1 MSLFSNIKGKILNRS
16 DMYNFYRTEY
26 EKLLKNQLKLD
37 KELKN
42 KNDEISKKNEI
53 LREQHEE
60 LKEYRIP
67 FNDFEEYLIQSYNN
81 PFSYPPFSEKE
92 KRILSFMEDVA
103 EYLISVV
110 RKSENKPLISVI
122 IPVYNRKDIV
132 MNAIDSV
139 LSQTYENF
147 ELIVVDDAS
156 TDGTT
161 ELLKEI
167 DHDKVRVIYH
177 EKNKYASGARN
188 TGLKESKGEIIVYLD
203 SDNLLDERYLEAT
216 AGAFLCLPDA
226 GAIYSAQYRFETY
239 DSKPIHIQFSALNKS
254 LLHNHNFIDINC
266 FAHRKS
272 VCETVGGFDETLQSA
287 EDWDLILRII
297 NEYKIYS
304 VPFLLSKYYLG
315 VGGNRTS
322 SLIPNYIKT
331 IREKN
336 ERLPMSEYALD
347 KKISIVIP
355 VFENASNI
363 KTCIGTI
370 CSLYHDAVEVIVSNN
385 NPSIDLKAELSEF
398 DNIKIVESDSNLGF
412 TDSLEMGIESSDS
425 SSDILIL
432 SQDAILTEGSLEFLQ
447 ECAYSKSDAGL
458 VVSQQVLK
466 NGSLIKKHVP
476 YAHNDYWCDIS
487 PSSFYKNIANVPLFH
502 DGEFLELKLAPF
514 FCTYLKRDV
523 LDKSCGFDSRLGK
536 HYHSMRLFSEYVRN
550 ILGLKIYH
558 VSNSVVISNI
568 SEDARNSEPLNIYDF
583 NFSKNQ
589 WDRKLSE
596 DLGYKTPLWD
606 M

>member
-1 MSLFSNIKGKILNRS
+1 MSLIGNIKEKILNQS
-16 DMYNFYRTEY
+16 DMYTFYKTEY
-26 EKLLKNQLKLD
+26 KKLNKNQTRLKKENKKLKKQIKNKN
-37 KELKN
+37 KELK
-42 KNDEISKKNEI
+42 KYK
-53 LREQHEE
+53 
-60 LKEYRIP
+60 IP
-67 FNDFEEYLIQSYNN
+67 FNNFDEYLVKSYNY
-81 PFSYPPFSEKE
+81 PFLRPPFSDQE
-92 KRILSFMEDVA
+92 KRVLSFMENVA

-110 RKSENKPLISVI
+110 DKNENQPLISVVM
-122 IPVYNRKDIV
+122 PVYNRKDVV

-188 TGLKESKGEIIVYLD
+188 TGLKESKGELIAYLD
-203 SDNLLDERYLEAT
+203 SDNLWDERYLEAT
-216 AGAFLCLPDA
+216 VGAFLCLPDA
-226 GAIYSAQYRFETY
+226 GGIYSAQYRFETY
-239 DSKPIHIQFSALNKS
+239 DSNPFAVQFSALNKS
-254 LLHNHNFIDINC
+254 LLHNHNFVDMNC

-272 VCETVGGFDETLQSA
+272 VCNKIDGFDETIKGA
-287 EDWDLILRII
+287 DDWDLILKIS

-304 VPFLLSKYYLG
+304 VPFLLSNCYVG
-315 VGGNRTS
+315 VVENRVS
-322 SLIPNYIKT
+322 DLIPTDMKK
-331 IREKN
+331 IREQN
-336 ERLPMSEYALD
+336 EKLPKTDYVLD

-363 KTCIGTI
+363 KTCIETI
-370 CSLYHDAVEVIVSNN
+370 FSLYPDFVEVIVSNN
-385 NPSIDLKAELSEF
+385 NPFIDLKGELSEF
-398 DNIKIVESDSNLGF
+398 DNVKIVESDTNLGF
-412 TDSLEMGIESSDS
+412 TDSLIMGIESSDS

>member
-1 MSLFSNIKGKILNRS
+1 MSLIGNIKEKILNQS
-16 DMYNFYRTEY
+16 DMYTFYKTEY
-26 EKLLKNQLKLD
+26 KKLNKNQTRLKKENKKLKKQIKNKN
-37 KELKN
+37 KELK
-42 KNDEISKKNEI
+42 KYK
-53 LREQHEE
+53 
-60 LKEYRIP
+60 IP
-67 FNDFEEYLIQSYNN
+67 FNNFDEYLVKSYNY
-81 PFSYPPFSEKE
+81 PFLRPPFSDQE
-92 KRILSFMEDVA
+92 KRVLSFMENVA

-110 RKSENKPLISVI
+110 DKNENQPLISVVM
-122 IPVYNRKDIV
+122 PVYNRKDVV

-188 TGLKESKGEIIVYLD
+188 TGLKESKGELIAYLD
-203 SDNLLDERYLEAT
+203 SDNLWDERYLEAT
-216 AGAFLCLPDA
+216 VGAFLCLPDA
-226 GAIYSAQYRFETY
+226 GGIYSAQYRFETY
-239 DSKPIHIQFSALNKS
+239 DSNPFAVQFSALNKS
-254 LLHNHNFIDINC
+254 LLHNHNFVDMNC

-272 VCETVGGFDETLQSA
+272 VCNKIDGFDETIKGA
-287 EDWDLILRII
+287 DDWDLILKIS

-304 VPFLLSKYYLG
+304 VPFLLSNCYVG
-315 VGGNRTS
+315 VVENRVS
-322 SLIPNYIKT
+322 DLIPTDMKK
-331 IREKN
+331 IREQN
-336 ERLPMSEYALD
+336 EKLPKTDYVLD

-363 KTCIGTI
+363 KTCIETI
-370 CSLYHDAVEVIVSNN
+370 FSLYPDFVEVIVSNN
-385 NPSIDLKAELSEF
+385 NPFIDLKGELSEF
-398 DNIKIVESDSNLGF
+398 DNVKIVESDTNLGF
-412 TDSLEMGIESSDS
+412 TDSLIMGIESSDS

-476 YAHNDYWCDIS
+476 YAHIDYWCDIT
-487 PSSFYKNIANVPLFH
+487 PSSFYNNIENVPLFH
-502 DGEFLELKLAPF
+502 DGEFLELKLAQF

-523 LDKSCGFDSRLGK
+523 LNRTSGFDSRLGK

-568 SEDARNSEPLNIYDF
+568 SEDDRNSEPLNIYDF

>member
-1 MSLFSNIKGKILNRS
+1 MSLIGNIKEKILNQS
-16 DMYNFYRTEY
+16 DMYTFYKTEY
-26 EKLLKNQLKLD
+26 KKLNKNQTRLKKENKKLKKQIKNKN
-37 KELKN
+37 KELK
-42 KNDEISKKNEI
+42 KYK
-53 LREQHEE
+53 
-60 LKEYRIP
+60 IP
-67 FNDFEEYLIQSYNN
+67 FNNFDEYLVKSYNY
-81 PFSYPPFSEKE
+81 PFLRPPFSDQE
-92 KRILSFMEDVA
+92 KRVLSFMENVA

-110 RKSENKPLISVI
+110 DKNENQPLISVVM
-122 IPVYNRKDIV
+122 PVYNRKDVV

-188 TGLKESKGEIIVYLD
+188 TGLKESKGELIAYLD
-203 SDNLLDERYLEAT
+203 SDNLWDERYLEAT
-216 AGAFLCLPDA
+216 VGAFLCLPDA
-226 GAIYSAQYRFETY
+226 GGIYSAQYRFETY
-239 DSKPIHIQFSALNKS
+239 DSNPFAVQFSALNKS
-254 LLHNHNFIDINC
+254 LLHNHNFVDMNC

-272 VCETVGGFDETLQSA
+272 VCNKIDGFDETIKGA
-287 EDWDLILRII
+287 DDWDLILKIS

-304 VPFLLSKYYLG
+304 VPFLLSNCYVG
-315 VGGNRTS
+315 VVENRVS
-322 SLIPNYIKT
+322 DLIPTDMKK
-331 IREKN
+331 IREQN
-336 ERLPMSEYALD
+336 EKLPKTDYVLD

-363 KTCIGTI
+363 KTCIETI
-370 CSLYHDAVEVIVSNN
+370 FSLYPDFVEVIVSNN
-385 NPSIDLKAELSEF
+385 NPFIDLKGELSEF
-398 DNIKIVESDSNLGF
+398 DNVKIVESDTNLGF
-412 TDSLEMGIESSDS
+412 TDSLIMGIESSDS

-476 YAHNDYWCDIS
+476 YAHIDYWCDIT
-487 PSSFYKNIANVPLFH
+487 PSSFYNNIENVPLFH
-502 DGEFLELKLAPF
+502 DGEFLELKLAQF

-523 LDKSCGFDSRLGK
+523 LNRTSGFDSRLGK

>member
-1 MSLFSNIKGKILNRS
+1 
-16 DMYNFYRTEY
+16 
-26 EKLLKNQLKLD
+26 
-37 KELKN
+37 
-42 KNDEISKKNEI
+42 
-53 LREQHEE
+53 
-60 LKEYRIP
+60 
-67 FNDFEEYLIQSYNN
+67 
-81 PFSYPPFSEKE
+81 
-92 KRILSFMEDVA
+92 MENVA

-110 RKSENKPLISVI
+110 DKNENQPLISVVM
-122 IPVYNRKDIV
+122 PVYNRKDVV

-188 TGLKESKGEIIVYLD
+188 TGLKESKGELIAYLD
-203 SDNLLDERYLEAT
+203 SDNLWDERYLEAT
-216 AGAFLCLPDA
+216 VGAFLCLPDA
-226 GAIYSAQYRFETY
+226 GGIYSAQYRFETY
-239 DSKPIHIQFSALNKS
+239 DSNPFAVQFSALNKS
-254 LLHNHNFIDINC
+254 LLHNHNFVDMNC

-272 VCETVGGFDETLQSA
+272 VCNKIDGFDETIKGA
-287 EDWDLILRII
+287 DDWDLILKIS

-304 VPFLLSKYYLG
+304 VPFLLSNCYVG
-315 VGGNRTS
+315 VVENRVS
-322 SLIPNYIKT
+322 DLIPTDMKK
-331 IREKN
+331 IREQN
-336 ERLPMSEYALD
+336 EKLPKTDYVLD

-363 KTCIGTI
+363 KTCIETI
-370 CSLYHDAVEVIVSNN
+370 FSLYPDFVEVIVSNN
-385 NPSIDLKAELSEF
+385 NPFIDLKGELSEF
-398 DNIKIVESDSNLGF
+398 DNVKIVESDTNLGF
-412 TDSLEMGIESSDS
+412 TDSLIMGIESSDS

-476 YAHNDYWCDIS
+476 YAHIDYWCDIT
-487 PSSFYKNIANVPLFH
+487 PSSFYNNIENVPLFH
-502 DGEFLELKLAPF
+502 DGEFLELKLAQF

-523 LDKSCGFDSRLGK
+523 LNRTSGFDSRLGK